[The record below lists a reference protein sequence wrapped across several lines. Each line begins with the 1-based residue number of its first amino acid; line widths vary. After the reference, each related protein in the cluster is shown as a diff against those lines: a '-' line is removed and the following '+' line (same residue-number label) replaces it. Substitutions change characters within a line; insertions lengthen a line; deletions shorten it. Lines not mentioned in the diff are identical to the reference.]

1 MQVSHAPT
9 ESDKVVLIE
18 ISPFLPCT
26 GPALFK
32 WSTDRALL
40 ENGPFEFRLQ
50 TTLHPNIDDLLEVN
64 WDDRWRAEVPRYDTF
79 YTLAKGYADVQQ
91 ARVAAAAESA
101 SASLMRT
108 RSAAA
113 SFALAVAAIAT
124 ARSSPV
130 LAQAAAV
137 GALSSL
143 ALALYST
150 TVVSASTRAAQTAA
164 APAVSRPH
172 LMFFYGTLKRNFHWN
187 KKFLGQVRIHTS
199 SPCCRDTPK
208 GIRTHRCS
216 QITSQMAA
224 LYAYRLTGVVAQAE
238 FVCAAMTDLPIPLVV
253 GESGVPYLL
262 GDLPGQ
268 GKCVRGELWRLDDTT
283 LLGLDEYEGT
293 PCCWVIR

>member
-1 MQVSHAPT
+1 M
-9 ESDKVVLIE
+9 VLIE

-79 YTLAKGYADVQQ
+79 YTLAKGYADAQR
-91 ARVAAAAESA
+91 ARVAAAAECA

-108 RSAAA
+108 RSAVA
-113 SFALAVAAIAT
+113 SFALAAAAIAT
-124 ARSSPV
+124 AHSSPL

-150 TVVSASTRAAQTAA
+150 AVVSAASARTAQAAA
-164 APAVSRPH
+164 APSVSRPH

-199 SPCCRDTPK
+199 CALRCRDT
-208 GIRTHRCS
+208 R
-216 QITSQMAA
+216 
-224 LYAYRLTGVVAQAE
+224 
-238 FVCAAMTDLPIPLVV
+238 
-253 GESGVPYLL
+253 
-262 GDLPGQ
+262 
-268 GKCVRGELWRLDDTT
+268 
-283 LLGLDEYEGT
+283 
-293 PCCWVIR
+293 